1 MKLTVEIVDELTML
15 SQFKLD
21 SSLEGIK
28 VHTSASQDLV
38 NATAR
43 LHDKGLI
50 SRSDGG
56 YLTDLGRDAAEH
68 LEVLHN
74 ILTTPVTVDT
84 AS

>member
-28 VHTSASQDLV
+28 VHASASEDLV